1 MSEARA
7 RGRGREGGEDA
18 LAPLLADL
26 EAGRIAPVYYLAGEA
41 FPVEQV
47 VTALRRTV
55 LGASENAFNYETL
68 LATEAS
74 VTSVL
79 ASARTVPMFGPR
91 RLIQVRDAHLWKAD
105 ELAALIPYLK
115 DPAPTSCLLL
125 IAEKADLRLKF
136 FAEAKKA
143 GVVAKFEPLK
153 DRQVPAWV
161 SGEARRQKLKL
172 EPGTAERLAEAVGT
186 EMAQLASALERLSLY
201 AGLGKPIGPNHV
213 EELLATTRQRS
224 VFELTAAVGR
234 GDRREALLVLRRML
248 EDRESGVMIV
258 AMLARHL
265 RQLWSAKELTARS
278 VPRAELA
285 SALGIHPFFVG
296 DLIQQAERLSGAALA
311 RTHRALFEADRS
323 LKSSRLS
330 ERAIL
335 EGLIFALCPP

>member
-1 MSEARA
+1 MTDSRS
-7 RGRGREGGEDA
+7 RGRGREAGED
-18 LAPLLADL
+18 PLGAILSAIA
-26 EAGRIAPVYYLAGEA
+26 AGEVAPVYYLAGEP

-47 VTALRRTV
+47 VLALRRAV

-68 LATEAS
+68 IASETSPTSILAS
-74 VTSVL
+74 V
-79 ASARTVPMFGPR
+79 RTMPMFGPR
-91 RLIQVRDAHLWKAD
+91 RLVQVRDAHLFKAD
-105 ELAALIPYLK
+105 DLAAFLPYLK
-115 DPAPTSCLLL
+115 DPSPSSCLLL

-172 EPGTAERLAEAVGT
+172 EPGAAERLAEAVGT
-186 EMAQLASALERLSLY
+186 DMAQLASALERLSLY
-201 AGLGKPIGPNHV
+201 AGVGAPLTPGHV

-224 VFELTAAVGR
+224 VFELTGAVGR
-234 GDRREALLVLRRML
+234 GDRREALVVLRRML

-265 RQLWSAKELTARS
+265 RQLWSAKELADRGL
-278 VPRAELA
+278 PRAELA
-285 SALGIHPFFVG
+285 SALGVHPFFVG
-296 DLIQQAERLSGAALA
+296 DLIQQAQRMSVAALG

-323 LKSSRLS
+323 LKSSRLP

-335 EGLIFALCPP
+335 EGLVFSLCP